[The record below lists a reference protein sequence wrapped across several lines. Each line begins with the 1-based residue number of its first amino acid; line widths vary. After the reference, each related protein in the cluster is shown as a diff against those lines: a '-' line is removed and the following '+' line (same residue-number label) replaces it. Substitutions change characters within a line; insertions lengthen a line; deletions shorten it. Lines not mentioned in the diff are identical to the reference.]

1 MQFDMNLS
9 LGFIL
14 NRTSIQSKALFTQR
28 IKQFD
33 ISPEQWSL
41 VFRTVESKGLTQK
54 ELSDSTY
61 KDQANITRSIDRLEK
76 KSLLKRVPN
85 HNDRRIIN
93 IFPTEDAIN
102 LVDTI
107 IPISSEFNSFLTKD
121 FSEEEKQQLIK
132 LLNKVYE
139 NLLKEE
145 LKKKKK

>member
-132 LLNKVYE
+132 LLNFRR
-139 NLLKEE
+139 
-145 LKKKKK
+145 

>member
-139 NLLKEE
+139 DLLKEE
-145 LKKKKK
+145 LNETKK

>member
-1 MQFDMNLS
+1 MQFYMNLS

-145 LKKKKK
+145 LNETKK

>member
-76 KSLLKRVPN
+76 KSLLKIVPN

-145 LKKKKK
+145 LNETKK

>member
-41 VFRTVESKGLTQK
+41 VFRTVESKGLIQK

-145 LKKKKK
+145 LNETKK

>member
-107 IPISSEFNSFLTKD
+107 IPISSEFNSILTKD

-145 LKKKKK
+145 LNETKK

>member
-76 KSLLKRVPN
+76 KNLLKRVPN

-145 LKKKKK
+145 LNETKK

>member
-93 IFPTEDAIN
+93 IFPTEDAIH

-145 LKKKKK
+145 LNETKK

>member
-107 IPISSEFNSFLTKD
+107 IPISSEFNSFLTKY

-145 LKKKKK
+145 LNETKK

>member
-132 LLNKVYE
+132 L
-139 NLLKEE
+139 
-145 LKKKKK
+145 

>member
-14 NRTSIQSKALFTQR
+14 NRTSIQSKSLFTQK

-41 VFRTVESKGLTQK
+41 IFRTVELKGLTQK

-76 KSLLKRVPN
+76 EGLLKRVPN

-102 LVDTI
+102 LVNTI
-107 IPISSEFNSFLTKD
+107 VPISSEFNSFLTKD

-145 LKKKKK
+145 LNETKK

>member
-61 KDQANITRSIDRLEK
+61 KDQANITRTIDRLEK
-76 KSLLKRVPN
+76 KGFLKREAN
-85 HNDRRIIN
+85 KLDRRTIN
-93 IFPTEDAIN
+93 IYPTQKSIDIVDDITLCSTNFNDELTKGFTQDEKNQLIN
-102 LVDTI
+102 LLERVYK
-107 IPISSEFNSFLTKD
+107 NL
-121 FSEEEKQQLIK
+121 EKG
-132 LLNKVYE
+132 
-139 NLLKEE
+139 
-145 LKKKKK
+145 

>member
-85 HNDRRIIN
+85 HNDRRMIN

-145 LKKKKK
+145 LNETKK

>member
-1 MQFDMNLS
+1 MHFDMNLS

-145 LKKKKK
+145 LNETKK

>member
-102 LVDTI
+102 LVDTR

-145 LKKKKK
+145 LNETKK

>member
-1 MQFDMNLS
+1 MQFDMDLS

-145 LKKKKK
+145 LNETKK